1 MWYRDV
7 RKYFQEILL
16 SFLKEMKKW
25 KHISLKFSS
34 EVQEVHK
41 NTN

>member
-1 MWYRDV
+1 MQYRAV

-16 SFLKEMKKW
+16 TFLKEMKKW
-25 KHISLKFSS
+25 NHLSLKFSS
-34 EVQEVHK
+34 EVQEVHQ